1 LLPSQGDVPT
11 LSSSDVLLIPVG
23 AVDGTARIALL
34 VVVVLLIAIVAA
46 VAALAVIMRRR
57 TGRPAPPAAV
67 GAVPSTRL
75 AAASGRPPRPKRAT
89 SQGAGAGLAIATSGG
104 SGMVC
109 PTCRTEYAGLTYCT
123 RDARR
128 LVPAEEM
135 LSGGRSAGGVCVS
148 CRRAYEPGLRRCPH
162 DGGELVPVGVAIAL
176 RGKKPDG
183 APTGVMAQLC
193 PACRQVFDL
202 AARFCGHDGTELV
215 VIN

>member
-1 LLPSQGDVPT
+1 MGPVNMQSTIGQPLWG
-11 LSSSDVLLIPVG
+11 VG

-34 VVVVLLIAIVAA
+34 IVVVLLVAIVAA
-46 VAALAVIMRRR
+46 VAALAIVMRKR
-57 TGRPAPPAAV
+57 TARPAEVEPTPDTPTARVARASTPMPSRPRRAPSHSGVAGGGGALAV
-67 GAVPSTRL
+67 
-75 AAASGRPPRPKRAT
+75 AT
-89 SQGAGAGLAIATSGG
+89 

-135 LSGGRSAGGVCVS
+135 LAGGRSSGGVCVS

-162 DGGELVPVGVAIAL
+162 DGGELVPATVAAAL
-176 RGKKPDG
+176 RGRKPNDT
-183 APTGVMAQLC
+183 ATGVLAKNC
-193 PACRQVFDL
+193 PACRQRFDL

-215 VIN
+215 VVN

>member
-1 LLPSQGDVPT
+1 VDFG
-11 LSSSDVLLIPVG
+11 SSIGQPLWGVG

-34 VVVVLLIAIVAA
+34 IVVVLLVAIVAA
-46 VAALAVIMRRR
+46 VAALAIVMRRR
-57 TGRPAPPAAV
+57 TARPAAAEAEPAPAPRT
-67 GAVPSTRL
+67 ARASSQVPSRPRRAPSHSGVAGGGGVL
-75 AAASGRPPRPKRAT
+75 AVAT
-89 SQGAGAGLAIATSGG
+89 

-135 LSGGRSAGGVCVS
+135 LAGSRSSGGVCVS

-162 DGGELVPVGVAIAL
+162 DGGELVPASVAAAL
-176 RGKKPDG
+176 RGKRPND
-183 APTGVMAQLC
+183 AATGVLAKNC
-193 PACRQVFDL
+193 PACRQRFDL

-215 VIN
+215 VVN